1 MFYLG
6 TLLRT
11 VAQETTSQVGLRNC
25 SEEVR
30 EKPGFVGV
38 FFWGK
43 ARGVVE
49 HEKNTVNHE
58 KQTSETNDFCSFL
71 CVHMCSVAHLWLILC
86 DCMDCSLPGSSVYEL
101 FQARILE
108 WVAISSS
115 RGSSW
120 PRDRTSSSCVSCIG
134 RWILQ
139 HSATWEALC
148 AEDVKVWAYWNYSSH
163 VLLNYLGSVSSL
175 SPSWVPLRVQWMWLA
190 VLVGSLMVD
199 NLHCLLNDRQHFST
213 VLWKRLSS
221 WDDFRLIC

>member
-1 MFYLG
+1 MQEAWVRSLVG
-6 TLLRT
+6 ERRSHMPRVCVCL
-11 VAQETTSQVGLRNC
+11 VAQLCLT
-25 SEEVR
+25 
-30 EKPGFVGV
+30 
-38 FFWGK
+38 
-43 ARGVVE
+43 
-49 HEKNTVNHE
+49 
-58 KQTSETNDFCSFL
+58 FCDPVDS
-71 CVHMCSVAHLWLILC
+71 
-86 DCMDCSLPGSSVYEL
+86 GSPVYES

>member
-6 TLLRT
+6 ILLRT

-49 HEKNTVNHE
+49 HEKNTGNHK
-58 KQTSETNDFCSFL
+58 KQMSETNDFCSFL

-86 DCMDCSLPGSSVYEL
+86 DCMDCSLPGSSVHEI

-115 RGSSW
+115 RGSS
-120 PRDRTSSSCVSCIG
+120 
-134 RWILQ
+134 
-139 HSATWEALC
+139 
-148 AEDVKVWAYWNYSSH
+148 
-163 VLLNYLGSVSSL
+163 
-175 SPSWVPLRVQWMWLA
+175 
-190 VLVGSLMVD
+190 
-199 NLHCLLNDRQHFST
+199 
-213 VLWKRLSS
+213 
-221 WDDFRLIC
+221 